1 MGNVLEIGQT
11 DYNEYVQNMG
21 SKQTLD
27 VTGNWRITNLV
38 DNHGVVYMRDDLK
51 KEEPAITAEIALGI
65 LLGVTVLVFIILVA
79 CSCKQMNDSP

>member
-1 MGNVLEIGQT
+1 MGE
-11 DYNEYVQNMG
+11 
-21 SKQTLD
+21 KQPLS

-51 KEEPAITAEIALGI
+51 KEEPAMTAEIALGI

-79 CSCKQMNDSP
+79 CACKQMNDSPQKEGGEAEPEGGEVELKE